1 VRVGPVLAPWT
12 AFGALSL
19 DGQLH
24 RLGGLLR
31 RGTAVEIGPDGTAG
45 ARITLAG
52 PTAKVYVDA
61 TISLASS
68 VAWKYSDPGGHGHE
82 VVNSSVASMKLEV
95 KTSAG
100 TRRFTPKR
108 PGVLEIGGDER
119 AFDLPIQPFED

>member
-1 VRVGPVLAPWT
+1 
-12 AFGALSL
+12 
-19 DGQLH
+19 
-24 RLGGLLR
+24 
-31 RGTAVEIGPDGTAG
+31 
-45 ARITLAG
+45 
-52 PTAKVYVDA
+52 
-61 TISLASS
+61 
-68 VAWKYSDPGGHGHE
+68 